1 MVNLIADYLS
11 GGVWMHQ
18 AFQMFGTDNEQA
30 AAQAAVAKLTMSGC
44 VPLAIHRIYGD
55 YTLQQL
61 SEMNDGAAPHRLIWC
76 DEKRLKAALA
86 KAPVRR

>member
-18 AFQMFGTDNEQA
+18 ALQMFGTDNEQA

-86 KAPVRR
+86 KDPALC